1 MLELPTFHSE
11 ETASSL
17 FASTDICR
25 AMRLFF
31 GQHSCNSC
39 DEVIRRSLTFNSFL
53 KRYSYCFGS
62 CGCRFDERRMQFRAS
77 IAASGKDQPTNQ
89 PTNQQTSLSQ
99 AFNPQPSSKSHFDSV
114 GILLVVQNRACDGS
128 SSATGFSGPLG
139 NSWPLHLPHYRSGRD
154 ETDSKNFTKSAI
166 IQRIESVRKRK
177 QGASHMSYKEKG
189 ARIRVQMIECGQF

>member
-39 DEVIRRSLTFNSFL
+39 DEVMRRSLTFNSFL
-53 KRYSYCFGS
+53 KRYSCCFGS

-77 IAASGKDQPTNQ
+77 IAASGKDQPTNK
-89 PTNQQTSLSQ
+89 PVSAKLSIPSHRR
-99 AFNPQPSSKSHFDSV
+99 NPILIALVFYSWSKTELATAHPLQLDSQ
-114 GILLVVQNRACDGS
+114 GRLAILGHSICLIIDLEETKPIRR
-128 SSATGFSGPLG
+128 T
-139 NSWPLHLPHYRSGRD
+139 LP
-154 ETDSKNFTKSAI
+154 
-166 IQRIESVRKRK
+166 
-177 QGASHMSYKEKG
+177 
-189 ARIRVQMIECGQF
+189 RVQLSRGSRASGNESKARLI

>member
-17 FASTDICR
+17 FALIDICR
-25 AMRLFF
+25 AMRLGF
-31 GQHSCNSC
+31 GQHSFNSC
-39 DEVIRRSLTFNSFL
+39 DEAFRRSLPFNSFL
-53 KRYSYCFGS
+53 KRYSCCFGS
-62 CGCRFDERRMQFRAS
+62 CGCRFDERRMQFRGS
-77 IAASGKDQPTNQ
+77 IAASGKDQPTNK
-89 PTNQQTSLSQ
+89 PVSAKLSIPSQ
-99 AFNPQPSSKSHFDSV
+99 SSKSHFDSV

-189 ARIRVQMIECGQF
+189 ARIRVQMTACGQF